1 MYGHPTQQVGTEDI
15 SQSAGDRKLRLGRWA
30 REKRVVFNFR
40 DGNCLY
46 EQTCRKHHQ
55 TPTRFSSANS
65 LPDKQFHARVFALHQ
80 SERGLE
86 VNVSRFCRGKS
97 IFKYYPRPR
106 PFVTQR
112 ATNARRASALGNT
125 RVRPQ
130 PHTPPNV
137 LGDREAFIRTRRG
150 THSPP
155 SGSRVPS
162 AMLTLARLFPATA
175 VPGVRA
181 ERAPL
186 KTVCRATGGGR
197 RNNSRSPKT
206 KPQNVAPGRASTK
219 GTRCFTPSSGNAFK
233 PYSFLPDTVPSR
245 NTAPR
250 SRANAFAPTKR
261 SRRIDDHPV
270 ASTDLVSHPFAS
282 DTASVSTGK
291 NTVDSSVHA
300 TAFDAPFDDAPAP
313 VAPATPVNTPAAPR
327 ETKVYDDVDCIIEV
341 RFRPRYPPFAPRGVR
356 SDPNFGPVRFK
367 NVD

>member
-1 MYGHPTQQVGTEDI
+1 
-15 SQSAGDRKLRLGRWA
+15 
-30 REKRVVFNFR
+30 
-40 DGNCLY
+40 
-46 EQTCRKHHQ
+46 
-55 TPTRFSSANS
+55 
-65 LPDKQFHARVFALHQ
+65 
-80 SERGLE
+80 
-86 VNVSRFCRGKS
+86 
-97 IFKYYPRPR
+97 
-106 PFVTQR
+106 
-112 ATNARRASALGNT
+112 
-125 RVRPQ
+125 
-130 PHTPPNV
+130 
-137 LGDREAFIRTRRG
+137 
-150 THSPP
+150 
-155 SGSRVPS
+155 
-162 AMLTLARLFPATA
+162 MLTLARLFPATA

-219 GTRCFTPSSGNAFK
+219 
-233 PYSFLPDTVPSR
+233 
-245 NTAPR
+245 
-250 SRANAFAPTKR
+250 
-261 SRRIDDHPV
+261 
-270 ASTDLVSHPFAS
+270 
-282 DTASVSTGK
+282 ASVSTGK

>member
-1 MYGHPTQQVGTEDI
+1 MSKHAGNTTKQTPYSILKCLPGICQANSFSQMPALQSFTREFWLSTNQSAPRGERFTVLPGKVYFQVFTRAPSLRYTTRHQRTQGQCTRQYPGPATTTHTAERPRRPRSVYTYSARHALATFRLSSSQRNAHSGSFIPGDCGPRSPRRARASEDRVPCDRRRSTQQLAKPQDEA
-15 SQSAGDRKLRLGRWA
+15 SERRPRA
-30 REKRVVFNFR
+30 RV
-40 DGNCLY
+40 
-46 EQTCRKHHQ
+46 HQ
-55 TPTRFSSANS
+55 RYAV
-65 LPDKQFHARVFALHQ
+65 FHA
-80 SERGLE
+80 
-86 VNVSRFCRGKS
+86 
-97 IFKYYPRPR
+97 
-106 PFVTQR
+106 
-112 ATNARRASALGNT
+112 
-125 RVRPQ
+125 
-130 PHTPPNV
+130 
-137 LGDREAFIRTRRG
+137 
-150 THSPP
+150 
-155 SGSRVPS
+155 
-162 AMLTLARLFPATA
+162 
-175 VPGVRA
+175 
-181 ERAPL
+181 
-186 KTVCRATGGGR
+186 
-197 RNNSRSPKT
+197 
-206 KPQNVAPGRASTK
+206 
-219 GTRCFTPSSGNAFK
+219 PSSGNAFK

-245 NTAPR
+245 NTALR

>member
-1 MYGHPTQQVGTEDI
+1 MGDGQGRIVLFLIFETAIACMSKHAGNTTKHLLDSQAPIPCQTSSFTREF
-15 SQSAGDRKLRLGRWA
+15 SLSTNQSA
-30 REKRVVFNFR
+30 
-40 DGNCLY
+40 
-46 EQTCRKHHQ
+46 
-55 TPTRFSSANS
+55 P
-65 LPDKQFHARVFALHQ
+65 
-80 SERGLE
+80 LE

-97 IFKYYPRPR
+97 IFKYLPAPR

-219 GTRCFTPSSGNAFK
+219 GTRCFTPRRREMRSNHIPFY
-233 PYSFLPDTVPSR
+233 PTRFLPETR
-245 NTAPR
+245 R
-250 SRANAFAPTKR
+250 SDRARTR
-261 SRRIDDHPV
+261 LHP
-270 ASTDLVSHPFAS
+270 
-282 DTASVSTGK
+282 
-291 NTVDSSVHA
+291 
-300 TAFDAPFDDAPAP
+300 
-313 VAPATPVNTPAAPR
+313 
-327 ETKVYDDVDCIIEV
+327 
-341 RFRPRYPPFAPRGVR
+341 R
-356 SDPNFGPVRFK
+356 SDPDASTTIPSHRLTSFLTPSRPIQSPSRPVKTPWTRAFTRPPSMPRSTTLQLPSPRPPRSIPRPLRGRPKSTTMWTASSRCVSVPDIHPLLPVGSGATRTSAPFVLK

>member
-1 MYGHPTQQVGTEDI
+1 M
-15 SQSAGDRKLRLGRWA
+15 
-30 REKRVVFNFR
+30 
-40 DGNCLY
+40 Y

-80 SERGLE
+80 SERALE

-97 IFKYYPRPR
+97 IFKYYTRAPVPSLHNAPPTHAGPVHSAIPGSGHNHTHRRTSSATAKRLYVLGAARTRHLPALEFPERNAHSGPFIPGDCRPR
-106 PFVTQR
+106 SQ
-112 ATNARRASALGNT
+112 RRARASE
-125 RVRPQ
+125 
-130 PHTPPNV
+130 
-137 LGDREAFIRTRRG
+137 D
-150 THSPP
+150 
-155 SGSRVPS
+155 RVPCDRRRS
-162 AMLTLARLFPATA
+162 TQQLA
-175 VPGVRA
+175 
-181 ERAPL
+181 
-186 KTVCRATGGGR
+186 
-197 RNNSRSPKT
+197 
-206 KPQNVAPGRASTK
+206 KPQDEASERRPRA
-219 GTRCFTPSSGNAFK
+219 RVHQRYAVFHAPSSGNAFK

-245 NTAPR
+245 NTALR

-261 SRRIDDHPV
+261 SRRIDDHPI

>member
-1 MYGHPTQQVGTEDI
+1 
-15 SQSAGDRKLRLGRWA
+15 
-30 REKRVVFNFR
+30 
-40 DGNCLY
+40 
-46 EQTCRKHHQ
+46 
-55 TPTRFSSANS
+55 
-65 LPDKQFHARVFALHQ
+65 
-80 SERGLE
+80 
-86 VNVSRFCRGKS
+86 
-97 IFKYYPRPR
+97 
-106 PFVTQR
+106 
-112 ATNARRASALGNT
+112 
-125 RVRPQ
+125 
-130 PHTPPNV
+130 
-137 LGDREAFIRTRRG
+137 
-150 THSPP
+150 
-155 SGSRVPS
+155 
-162 AMLTLARLFPATA
+162 MLTLARLFPATA

-219 GTRCFTPSSGNAFK
+219 GTRCFTPRRREMRSNHIPFYPTRFLPETRRPDRARTRLHPRSDPDASTTI
-233 PYSFLPDTVPSR
+233 PSHRLTSFLT
-245 NTAPR
+245 
-250 SRANAFAPTKR
+250 
-261 SRRIDDHPV
+261 
-270 ASTDLVSHPFAS
+270 PFAS